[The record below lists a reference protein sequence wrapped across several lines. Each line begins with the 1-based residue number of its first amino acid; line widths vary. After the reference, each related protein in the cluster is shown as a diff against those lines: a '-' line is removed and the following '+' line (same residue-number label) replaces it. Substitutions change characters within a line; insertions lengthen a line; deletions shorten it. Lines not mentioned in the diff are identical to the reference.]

1 MCRVNCFCFAT
12 ELLAKLK
19 TLVWGEY
26 ILRCEPFSFK
36 VHWEWY
42 WTFMIGDT
50 IVDIDRLYQII
61 ISPRGWFFFQQKM
74 LDTFSWP
81 AWCTHEA
88 YLNWTEIWLTT
99 ERMYMMYIFWGMPKS
114 PSFTVGGFSS
124 TVFLSFTTLTGA
136 PLWNLDFPG
145 PKKTILEVSPNFQHL
160 QGDLPGRFGD
170 P

>member
-1 MCRVNCFCFAT
+1 MCRVNCFCFST
-12 ELLAKLK
+12 ELLAKRKK

-26 ILRCEPFSFK
+26 KVWTFLVQGPLRMILDVHDWGLSSAQKVGFSSSKRCEKTSLAGL
-36 VHWEWY
+36 V
-42 WTFMIGDT
+42 
-50 IVDIDRLYQII
+50 
-61 ISPRGWFFFQQKM
+61 SP
-74 LDTFSWP
+74 
-81 AWCTHEA
+81 HEA

-124 TVFLSFTTLTGA
+124 TVFLGFTTLTGA

-170 P
+170 L